1 MAELRFETSAD
12 VDKVQLHLFELE
24 DNSMTVEFL
33 RKQFELTEFRNYWL
47 SEAALNKALTFYRK
61 KLASSSDFTLE
72 EANDHVSLIV
82 AEKRQ
87 AECQVEIDDDK
98 MSCRIRI
105 VTAYGGQNPTPE
117 NISNLLKDYG
127 VTDGIK
133 VKKLQI
139 LCASLDNLAPG
150 TVVKEVLAEGKF
162 PTKSVPAK
170 FEFVVE
176 PIQDRLMQPKLRDDG
191 TVDMHDF
198 GEIQM
203 VEINDVLLK
212 RIPPKKGAPGFD
224 VMGEVVEAP
233 NPADRQIVPGEGTA
247 LASDDENVLIATRRG
262 VAMRNKGG
270 MAVEDAYVVQ
280 NVDLK
285 TGNIDFDGSVVVR
298 GSVQDGLRVAASGKV
313 LVQDYVESAEIEAG
327 GDVII
332 GKGLLGRKTNRPEDS
347 DGSASIVCGGDFSA
361 NYAQYAQIDAKG
373 TVKLAKHAMHCR
385 IESREIVLASPR
397 KSEGKIIGGTLM
409 PSRRVVCNTL
419 GALSYVATKISFN
432 HIFSQSLAEL
442 QDIEEDV
449 SDRIKV
455 IQGME
460 EALAVFPKE
469 PKDKDQQDQVLKLV
483 NTINHFKN
491 IVVSQRK
498 AKKALLESIEN
509 RKSELEIVIKRTLY
523 PGIEVE
529 ILGPEF
535 KVKQEK
541 QACKIVPKGDG
552 IAYFTLG

>member
-1 MAELRFETSAD
+1 MAELRFETAAD

-72 EANDHVSLIV
+72 EVNDHVSLIV

-87 AECQVEIDDDK
+87 AECQLELDDDK
-98 MSCRIRI
+98 MCCRVRV
-105 VTAYGGQNPTPE
+105 VTAYGGLNPTPDS
-117 NISNLLKDYG
+117 IVKLLKEYG
-127 VTDGIK
+127 VTEGINAKK
-133 VKKLQI
+133 VQV

-170 FEFVVE
+170 FEFLVE

-198 GEIQM
+198 GEIHM

-212 RIPPKKGAPGFD
+212 RIPPKKGASGFN

-233 NPADRQIVPGEGTA
+233 DPADRLIEPGEGTA
-247 LASDDENVLIATRRG
+247 LSADDENVLIATRRG
-262 VAMRNKGG
+262 VAMRNKDG
-270 MAVEDAYVVQ
+270 MVVEDAYVVQ

-298 GSVQDGLRVAASGKV
+298 GSVHDGLKVVASGKV

-327 GDVII
+327 GDVVI
-332 GKGLLGRKTNRPEDS
+332 GKGLLGRKTNKQQASE
-347 DGSASIVCGGDFSA
+347 GSASIVCGGDFSA
-361 NYAQYAQIDAKG
+361 NYAQYANIDAKG

-385 IESREIVLASPR
+385 IESRDIVLESPR

-409 PSRRVVCNTL
+409 PSRRVICNTL
-419 GALSYVATKISFN
+419 GALSYIPTKISFN
-432 HIFSQSLAEL
+432 HIFSESLSAL

-460 EALAVFPKE
+460 EALADFPKDQ
-469 PKDKDQQDQVLKLV
+469 KDKDLQDQMRKLV

-498 AKKALLESIEN
+498 AKKALLESIET
-509 RKSELEIVIKRTLY
+509 RKFELEIIIKRTLY

-529 ILGPEF
+529 ILGPET

-552 IAYFTLG
+552 ITFFTLG